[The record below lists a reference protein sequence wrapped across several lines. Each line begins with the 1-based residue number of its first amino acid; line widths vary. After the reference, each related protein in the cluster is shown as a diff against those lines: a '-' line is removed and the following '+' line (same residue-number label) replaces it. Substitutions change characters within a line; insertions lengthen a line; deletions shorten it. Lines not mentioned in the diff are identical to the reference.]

1 MSKKTEEKKNIYNI
15 KVILLG
21 DTAVGKT
28 SLINVYC
35 NKGFEPIGFATIG
48 QKNKSLKT
56 ITINNNEL
64 NIYLWDTAGQEKFRS
79 VTKNVI
85 RGSHIVI
92 FVYDITRI
100 ETFLELNYWTTS
112 AIEELGNESAIFGIV
127 GNKYDLI
134 EECQVDKREAE
145 NYAKSKNALFCETS
159 AKEDAEGFK
168 KFVGQLLDKLLISN
182 NIIKDGEDSINKGR
196 KSTKLNEVKVKR
208 KEKEKKDKFFQNNI
222 LFFQLL
228 KYLLIII

>member
-134 EECQVDKREAE
+134 EECQVNKEEAK
-145 NYAKSKNALFCETS
+145 NYAKSKNALFYETS

-182 NIIKDGEDSINKGR
+182 NIIKDGEDSINKWR
-196 KSTKLNEVKVKR
+196 ESTKLVKR
-208 KEKEKKDKFFQNNI
+208 KEEEKKTCC
-222 LFFQLL
+222 
-228 KYLLIII
+228 